1 MCLKAE
7 TPEAEVDA
15 VTHVPFICPYER
27 YKRVKP
33 FIQSQEQEAA
43 SASTETV
50 GMNGIKQDDDDGE
63 QMQKV
68 SPEQHHFKTSDFNS

>member
-1 MCLKAE
+1 
-7 TPEAEVDA
+7 

-43 SASTETV
+43 SASTETA
-50 GMNGIKQDDDDGE
+50 GMNGIRQDDNDDDE

-68 SPEQHHFKTSDFNS
+68 SPEQHHFKKSYCNS